1 MNTNYTTEKTE
12 KPLPKN
18 SPQTIFNTIE
28 NYETSKIFTSTSKN
42 PEKKK
47 INICKICQ
55 KQFST
60 SGNLRNHIMTIHQ
73 NYRPFKCTFPGCQ
86 KKYSIE
92 SRLQVHIR
100 THTGAKPFICQIC
113 NKSFNEK
120 GNLKTHLRFHS
131 EFRPFKCTLCEKSYK
146 TNGHLK
152 DHIEIQH
159 NLVKKYI
166 CQFCNKKFG
175 RISTLKA
182 HIRTHTGEKSFK
194 CKIEGCEKWFSEKGN
209 MEIHYQRHL
218 KKLKQLNSNN
228 FCNQKKYGIKKIEE
242 EFEAKIKDALNQLN
256 TNNHQNTINNKNKKN
271 NNVIVNNSDISI
283 KNSYPNFLFNNN
295 NNFINNNLNNDQ
307 IISDNLCKFFP
318 LPIFQQSIKNCH
330 QSSFSIESENS
341 NTSSPSLLNK
351 SNNNLNNK
359 LDFMLDKNE
368 DEVININNINNIA
381 DCVTR
386 PCSNMELC
394 NKKKQNDIFAKDED
408 LFSLN
413 DENYPSNIYNKNFIN
428 VNNSLNGD
436 NFSNYNNEMSDNFEI
451 GLNKEMSDYDEK
463 DNFIQKNY
471 FI

>member
-1 MNTNYTTEKTE
+1 MNTTEKIETHQFA
-12 KPLPKN
+12 K
-18 SPQTIFNTIE
+18 SAPQTISNPKESIE
-28 NYETSKIFTSTSKN
+28 TPKIFTSISKY

-47 INICKICQ
+47 NTCKICE
-55 KQFST
+55 KEFST

-100 THTGAKPFICQIC
+100 THTGTKPFICQIC

-159 NLVKKYI
+159 NLIKKYI

-218 KKLKQLNSNN
+218 KKLKQINSNI
-228 FCNQKKYGIKKIEE
+228 FHNQKKYGKKKIEE
-242 EFEAKIKDALNQLN
+242 EYEAKIKDALNQLSA
-256 TNNHQNTINNKNKKN
+256 NNQQKNLNNKNKKN
-271 NNVIVNNSDISI
+271 DNNIIVNNSNISI
-283 KNSYPNFLFNNN
+283 KNSYPNLFFNNN
-295 NNFINNNLNNDQ
+295 NNFNNNNFGNNDQ
-307 IISDNLCKFFP
+307 FNSENLCKFFP
-318 LPIFQQSIKNCH
+318 LPLCQQTMKNC
-330 QSSFSIESENS
+330 QQTSFSIESDNS
-341 NTSSPSLLNK
+341 NNNSPSLLEK

-359 LDFMLDKNE
+359 LDFILDKNE
-368 DEVININNINNIA
+368 EVININGINIA

-386 PCSNMELC
+386 PCSNNELC
-394 NKKKQNDIFAKDED
+394 NEKRPNDIFAKDED

-413 DENYPSNIYNKNFIN
+413 DENYPSDIYNKNFIN

-436 NFSNYNNEMSDNFEI
+436 NFLNENNEMSENF
-451 GLNKEMSDYDEK
+451 GLGFNKEISNYDEQI
-463 DNFIQKNY
+463 NFMQKNY